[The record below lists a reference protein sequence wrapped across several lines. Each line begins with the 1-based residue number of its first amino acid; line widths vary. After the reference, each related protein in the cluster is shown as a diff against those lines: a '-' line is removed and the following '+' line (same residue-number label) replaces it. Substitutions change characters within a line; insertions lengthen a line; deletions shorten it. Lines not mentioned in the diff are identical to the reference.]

1 MAVTLALATT
11 LLVMGGMVMEE
22 EVVQAPAA
30 TTVHATVPPIPPDPT
45 TLEAGA
51 HQALVMKTGAVQA
64 REVALAEEE
73 GMVMVL
79 TRGGGMEATAGREGA
94 MEVKKTMILG
104 AGMEVTLTGAA
115 ATGTTVLRPLAKAT
129 GVRHRGTVVAI
140 HVTSMIG
147 PRSLLLVALQV

>member
-79 TRGGGMEATAGREGA
+79 TWVNLRGMAATAGREGA
-94 MEVKKTMILG
+94 MEVKKTVILG
-104 AGMEVTLTGAA
+104 AGMEVMLTGAA

-140 HVTSMIG
+140 HDEYD
-147 PRSLLLVALQV
+147 RA